1 MRSLR
6 SLIAVLVLLVGTLVA
21 AQAPAALARNAAGL
35 SDKVQLFYYPWYGS
49 PTVNGSYRHWDQGGH
64 TPPDDIGANYYPS
77 LGAYD
82 SGDFT
87 GAVDQQMTWIA
98 RSGAGVIIY
107 SWWGQGSYED
117 GLAAGVLAAAARHGI
132 RVAWHIEPYGNR
144 TATSVVSDVNYL
156 NSRYGSS
163 PAFYRDP
170 AHGNKPAFYVFDSL
184 NITDWSSLDSVTGA
198 NIVLAQT
205 TDTSKV
211 AHFNGMYTYDGIAA
225 ATAPGW
231 ASAGAYCHQHGM
243 VWAPSVAPGYL
254 DDRAVPGNTTPTVDR
269 DNGAE
274 YDKTWNNALDPTIGG
289 SPDWVSVTSF
299 NEWHEG
305 SQIEPASSNPPA
317 GHGYLTYSG
326 AYGQTGTASSTA
338 YLDRTKYWVD
348 KFDPGAVAPSDVNL
362 ALGKTMTA
370 SGTQGGFPPGN
381 ANDNN
386 TSSYWESSNNA
397 FPQWLQVDLGASNAV
412 NSITLTLPP
421 STAWG
426 ARTQTLTVS
435 GSNDGA
441 TFSTLVASKG
451 YGFDPASGNS
461 VTISL
466 PGSSQRYLR
475 LTFTGN
481 TGWPAGQVSE
491 FQVYGTPSAPPP
503 PGSPEQRADALLAQ
517 MTTDE
522 KLTMMHGGASCGY
535 GACVD
540 PIPRLGIP
548 GLHLQDGP
556 AGVADGAVGVTQLPA
571 PVAGA
576 ATWDSALMKQ
586 YGGVIGA
593 EEWGKGA
600 NLVLGPTIN
609 IVRDPRWGRAFES
622 LGEDPYLAGQL
633 GAADLQGI
641 RAQGPM
647 TQVKHYAVYNQETYR
662 NTSQDNAVVSDRTE
676 QEIYLPAFQA
686 AVQQG
691 QTDSVMCSY
700 AEINGTFA
708 CENGQL
714 LNTILRQQLG
724 FSGFVTSDWGGTH
737 STVASVTNG
746 MDMEMDGSQYYGA
759 ALTQAV
765 ASGQVSV
772 ATIDSH
778 VRAILVT
785 MFRAGLF
792 DHSPTGTINS
802 VVTSDAHASVA
813 QQVAQ
818 EGSVLLK
825 NSNSLLPL
833 GSGSIAVIGDDA
845 GQNALTAGG
854 GSAHVNAPHVV
865 TPYQG
870 IKSRA
875 GNASVTYSQG
885 VAAPNGEI
893 VDPSFFGN
901 GLSGTFYNGTGMS
914 GTPILTRTDPNIN
927 FIWGTQSPTAGV
939 PATNWSAK
947 WTGTLT
953 PPTTGTYTFSLTSDD
968 GSRLFVNGQQVISNW
983 ADQPPTTKTGTIS
996 LTAGQ
1001 PAGIEVDYFQD
1012 GGGSQLNL
1020 GWQIPNQDLLGQAV
1034 TAARGAGTAVVFVNN
1049 AGSEGG
1055 DLQNIDLSADQ
1066 NTLVSQV
1073 AAANPNT
1080 VVVVDSGS
1088 AVTMPWASSV
1098 RGIVENWFPGQE
1110 DGTAIAQLLFGD
1122 ANFSGKLPVTFP
1134 TSLSDVPA
1142 STTAQWPGQ
1151 NGSVQYSEGVDVG
1164 YRWYDSQNK
1173 TPMFPFG
1180 FGLSY
1185 TTYGYGNLTVSTPD
1199 SSGNVQVG
1207 FDVTNTGSRAGTE
1220 VAQVYVGEPAATGE
1234 PPNSLR
1240 GFTRVTLNPGQT
1252 QHVSVTLDARSFQ
1265 YWNNGWTKATGANTI
1280 RVGGS
1285 SRALPLTGSV
1295 TIS

>member
-1 MRSLR
+1 M
-6 SLIAVLVLLVGTLVA
+6 
-21 AQAPAALARNAAGL
+21 
-35 SDKVQLFYYPWYGS
+35 
-49 PTVNGSYRHWDQGGH
+49 TVPN
-64 TPPDDIGANYYPS
+64 
-77 LGAYD
+77 
-82 SGDFT
+82 
-87 GAVDQQMTWIA
+87 
-98 RSGAGVIIY
+98 
-107 SWWGQGSYED
+107 
-117 GLAAGVLAAAARHGI
+117 
-132 RVAWHIEPYGNR
+132 
-144 TATSVVSDVNYL
+144 
-156 NSRYGSS
+156 
-163 PAFYRDP
+163 
-170 AHGNKPAFYVFDSL
+170 
-184 NITDWSSLDSVTGA
+184 
-198 NIVLAQT
+198 
-205 TDTSKV
+205 
-211 AHFNGMYTYDGIAA
+211 
-225 ATAPGW
+225 
-231 ASAGAYCHQHGM
+231 
-243 VWAPSVAPGYL
+243 
-254 DDRAVPGNTTPTVDR
+254 
-269 DNGAE
+269 
-274 YDKTWNNALDPTIGG
+274 
-289 SPDWVSVTSF
+289 
-299 NEWHEG
+299 
-305 SQIEPASSNPPA
+305 
-317 GHGYLTYSG
+317 
-326 AYGQTGTASSTA
+326 
-338 YLDRTKYWVD
+338 
-348 KFDPGAVAPSDVNL
+348 DVNL
-362 ALGKTMTA
+362 ALGKAMTA
-370 SGTQGGFPPGN
+370 SGSQGGFPPGN

-386 TSSYWESSNNA
+386 TNSYWESVNNA
-397 FPQWLQVDLGASNAV
+397 FPQWLQVDLGAGSPL

-435 GSNDGA
+435 GSSDG
-441 TFSTLVASKG
+441 TNFSTLVASKG
-451 YGFDPASGNS
+451 YGFDPATGNK

-466 PGSSQRYLR
+466 PGSTQRYVR
-475 LTFTGN
+475 LTFTAN

-503 PGSPEQRADALLAQ
+503 TGSPEQRADALLAQ

-540 PIPRLGIP
+540 PIARLGIP

-641 RAQGPM
+641 RTQGPM

-662 NTSQDNAVVSDRTE
+662 NTAQDNAIVSDRTE

-737 STVASVTNG
+737 STVPSVTNG

-759 ALTQAV
+759 PLTQAV

-778 VRAILVT
+778 VRAILVA

-802 VVTSDAHASVA
+802 VVTSDAHAAVA
-813 QQVAQ
+813 RQVAQ
-818 EGSVLLK
+818 EGAVLLK
-825 NSNSLLPL
+825 NSNSALPL

-875 GNASVTYSQG
+875 SGSTVTYSQG

-893 VDPSFFGN
+893 VDPSAFGN
-901 GLSGTFYNGTGMS
+901 GLTATFYSGTGLS
-914 GTPILTRTDPNIN
+914 GPPLLTRTDPNVD

-1001 PAGIEVDYFQD
+1001 AVSIEVDYFQD

-1034 TAARGAGTAVVFVNN
+1034 SAARAASTAVVFVSN

-1055 DLQNIDLSADQ
+1055 DLPNIDLSADQ

-1080 VVVVDSGS
+1080 IVVVNSGS
-1088 AVTMPWASSV
+1088 AVTMPWAGSV

-1110 DGTAIAQLLFGD
+1110 DGTAIASLLFGD
-1122 ANFSGKLPVTFP
+1122 TNFSGKLPVTFP
-1134 TSLSDVPA
+1134 TSLADVPA
-1142 STTAQWPGQ
+1142 HTTAQWPGA
-1151 NGSVQYSEGVDVG
+1151 NGTVQYSEGLNVG
-1164 YRWYDSQNK
+1164 YRYYDSQHV

-1185 TTYGYGNLTVSTPD
+1185 TSYAYSGLTLSTPD
-1199 SSGNVQVG
+1199 SAGNVTVA

-1220 VAQVYVGEPAATGE
+1220 VAQVYVGQPSSVGE
-1234 PPNSLR
+1234 PPNNLR
-1240 GFTRVTLNPGQT
+1240 GFTRVTLNPGQS
-1252 QHVSVTLDARSFQ
+1252 QHVSLTLDARSFQ
-1265 YWNNGWTKATGANTI
+1265 YWANGWTKATGANTI

-1285 SRALPLTGSV
+1285 SRSLPCPARSRSRDPARWPAGSLVPAGHRSAAFGQRNRRQVDGQVDLALELLGGFVAEAFGLVVRVALGEVGQHQLAGAGLSGEAAGLAGGEVVVGVGQLAVVVEEGGLGDEQVGVLGQSHSARAEAGVHDEGENLAGPGDADLVQGDRAAVDGDGAGALELADEGAANAKGGKAIGQHAAAVGLGEAVAVAVDAVLQRGDGELVVDRTVHMQRMSDQRCPLVEGGRV
-1295 TIS
+1295 PEAVEVHLPGCRVVAVHRVPHVVE